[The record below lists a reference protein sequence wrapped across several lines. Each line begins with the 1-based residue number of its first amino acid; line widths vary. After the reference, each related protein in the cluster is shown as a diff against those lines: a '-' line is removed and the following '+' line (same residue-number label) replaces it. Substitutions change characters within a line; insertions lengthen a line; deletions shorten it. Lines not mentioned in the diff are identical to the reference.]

1 VSDAFLRGTGIALLD
16 ALAGLTPIEWT
27 HVEIVVRAGAK
38 LELDHLAIAGGAG
51 ATGLVDRD
59 ASAELLLQIVSDV
72 LEAKGASFDR
82 RISISRDAD
91 GSHRF
96 RTSFASWT
104 VAADASEVHAFN
116 RATLRALTESASRRA
131 AARHQLAEAYGEPS
145 SAWVLDAERA
155 RIATPN
161 GELGATLVAIHSPP
175 MLLWPTAAHGAPTAL
190 AAGSIALRRGPSAPP
205 AMRFPEL
212 FVPHPAHARVLAELV
227 ADALDG
233 AGAVELPNGA
243 DTLYLAVQSVRAR
256 GYGRTFARGGGQ
268 NNESS

>member
-1 VSDAFLRGTGIALLD
+1 VSEAFLRGTGVALLD
-16 ALAGLTPIEWT
+16 ALAGLAPIEWT
-27 HVEIVVRAGAK
+27 HMEIVVRAGAK

-51 ATGLVDRD
+51 PTGLLDRG
-59 ASAELLLQIVSDV
+59 ASTKLLLQVASDV

-104 VAADASEVHAFN
+104 VAADASEIHAFN
-116 RATLRALTESASRRA
+116 RATLRALAESASRRA
-131 AARHQLAEAYGEPS
+131 AARRDLADAYGEPS

-155 RIATPN
+155 RIATPR
-161 GELGATLVAIHSPP
+161 GELAATLVAIHSPP
-175 MLLWPTAAHGAPTAL
+175 MLVWPTPAHGVPNAL

-212 FVPHPAHARVLAELV
+212 FVPHPAHARVLGELV

-233 AGAVELPNGA
+233 AGIVELPNGA
-243 DTLYLAVQSVRAR
+243 NTLYLAVRSA
-256 GYGRTFARGGGQ
+256 GG
-268 NNESS
+268 